1 MKVRMADLW
10 RPVKGVTI
18 KETKAG
24 KFLFHFAHPLDME
37 AVLNGGPW
45 SFDNNMLILE
55 QVQLGMQ
62 IDQIPLNHV
71 NMWVQ
76 IHDLPTGLMKE
87 KVGISLAN
95 YIGSFIEYD
104 KNNNSCF
111 WRQYMRLKVRVDVR
125 LPLKKE
131 TKVKVREGNWCTVK
145 FKYEKLGIFC
155 FVCGVMGHAENKCE
169 VRFAMEHDD
178 GGREWSAEIRAENR
192 RQGGRVTSRWLREEG
207 EGSSIGRGGEGGGQ
221 RNIHAGSSQV
231 EQQHADVEPNLPI
244 AVHNRPNPI
253 IPEINAQQDNSSPIN
268 MVSATHAHLS
278 SPKLNGNDYQIIP
291 TLNSPMQTAPPITTP
306 GPSLLAYTNTS
317 HRFEIASIHSS
328 MTNNQFTPLILNKPE
343 TDPPDNQSFTAQ
355 ILSFSSQPLPRDPPS
370 SKSSNHYTTA
380 RDTNNKTIPTRSTL
394 HTGTHP
400 SLTRNKPNKKHV
412 QPVLYPNPTHTY
424 PDTSATQLLLNDMES
439 QTEKKRRRE
448 EVVVVTK
455 QSEETEHFLTAGPGS
470 QACRDQ

>member
-62 IDQIPLNHV
+62 IDQIPLYHV

-87 KVGISLAN
+87 KFGIPLAN
-95 YIGSFIEYD
+95 YIGTFMEYD

-111 WRQYMRLKVRVDVR
+111 WRQYMRLKVRIDVR
-125 LPLKKE
+125 QPLKRD
-131 TKVKVREGNWCTVK
+131 TKVKDREGKWCTIK

-169 VRFAMEHDD
+169 LRFAMEQDD
-178 GGREWSAEIRAENR
+178 GVRGWSVELRAENR
-192 RQGGRVTSRWLREEG
+192 RHGGRLTSRWLREEG
-207 EGSSIGRGGEGGGQ
+207 GGPSEVHGGDGGSQ
-221 RNIHAGSSQV
+221 HNNLAGSTRV
-231 EQQHADVEPNLPI
+231 EHQQGDVAATLPL
-244 AVHNRPNPI
+244 AVQNRPNPI
-253 IPEINAQQDNSSPIN
+253 NPEITTQHDNSVLIN
-268 MVSATHAHLS
+268 GLSANQSHHSHT
-278 SPKLNGNDYQIIP
+278 NFNDNDYQFIP
-291 TLNSPMQTAPPITTP
+291 TSNPHQLAVRPNNNP
-306 GPSLLAYTNTS
+306 GPSLISHTNPS
-317 HRFEIASIHSS
+317 HRFDFANINSSI
-328 MTNNQFTPLILNKPE
+328 TNNQFNPLFLNQPE
-343 TDPPDNQSFTAQ
+343 ADPHKHQSLTEQ
-355 ILSFSSQPLPRDPPS
+355 ILSFSSQPLTRAPHS
-370 SKSSNHYTTA
+370 SKATNHKNS
-380 RDTNNKTIPTRSTL
+380 RVPTRSIQNIR
-394 HTGTHP
+394 P
-400 SLTRNKPNKKHV
+400 NPCITRNKPDKKTNNL
-412 QPVLYPNPTHTY
+412 VLSSNPTQTHPNP
-424 PDTSATQLLLNDMES
+424 PATQLLLDDMDS

-448 EVVVVTK
+448 EVGADTTE
-455 QSEETEHFLTAGPGS
+455 SAETRHFLTAGPGS